1 VASIKNGTQAIS
13 AAFRDLASGLTKFF
27 PTARRFACDAV
38 RAICRMGKNEGSHGS
53 CCIDLPPVVLK
64 RADPLIYDQYY
75 LMSMGLA
82 VTWDNP
88 DVQLFRG
95 GVLVSPSDLQPAT
108 DYEVRIRAWNGSYD
122 APAIGLPV
130 ELSFLSFGIG
140 ATNTAVGSDTVDLGP
155 KASATAPAF
164 ASITWTT
171 PPTPGHYCLQA
182 RLVWPDDANP
192 SNNLGQ
198 KNTQV
203 VRAHS
208 PAVMDFAVRND
219 AGVRREFHFEA
230 DSYVIPPVPVCPP
243 APAPE
248 PTPRDRAAAA
258 TQGRLA
264 ESKVRWA
271 ATLATQGYGRFPLGP
286 GWTVAFEPSHPS
298 LGPDEQINVRATIE
312 PPAVLTGRHAV
323 NVHGFA
329 RPAGRSTVLAGG
341 VTLLVERS

>member
-1 VASIKNGTQAIS
+1 MASIQHGAKAIS
-13 AAFRDLASGLTKFF
+13 PAFGDLTSGLTKFG

-38 RAICRMGKNEGSHGS
+38 RAICRMGRSEGSHGS

-88 DVQLFRG
+88 DIQLFKG
-95 GVLVSPSDLQPAT
+95 GVPVSPSDLQPAT
-108 DYEVRIRAWNGSYD
+108 AYEVRVRVWNGSYD

-140 ATNTAVGSDTVDLGP
+140 TTSTAVGSDTVDLGP

-164 ASITWTT
+164 ASIAWTT

-198 KNTQV
+198 MNTQV
-203 VRAHS
+203 VQAHS
-208 PAVMDFAVRND
+208 PAVIEFAVRND

-230 DSYVIPPVPVCPP
+230 DAYSIPPIPTCPP
-243 APAPE
+243 IA
-248 PTPRDRAAAA
+248 RDRAPPS

-264 ESKVRWA
+264 ESKGRWA
-271 ATLATQGYGRFPLGP
+271 RALATQGYGRFPLGP
-286 GWTVAFEPSHPS
+286 GWTATFEPSHPS
-298 LGPDEQINVRATIE
+298 LAPGEQINIRATIE
-312 PPAVLTGRHAV
+312 PPAVLPGGPR
-323 NVHGFA
+323 GQCPWF
-329 RPAGRSTVLAGG
+329 RPAGRAKRRAGRRG
-341 VTLLVERS
+341 DAAR

>member
-1 VASIKNGTQAIS
+1 VASIKKGTQSIS
-13 AAFRDLASGLTKFF
+13 AAFGDLTSGLTKFRS
-27 PTARRFACDAV
+27 TAQRFACDAA
-38 RAICRMGKNEGSHGS
+38 RAICRVGRNEGSRGS

-88 DVQLFRG
+88 DIQLFGG
-95 GVLVSPSDLQPAT
+95 GVPVSPSDLQPAT
-108 DYEVRIRAWNGSYD
+108 EYEVRIRVWNGSYD

-140 ATNTAVGSDTVDLGP
+140 TTSTAVGNDTVDLGP

-164 ASITWTT
+164 ASLTWKT
-171 PPTPGHYCLQA
+171 PTAPGHYCLQA
-182 RLVWPDDANP
+182 RLIWPDDANP

-203 VRAHS
+203 VQAHS
-208 PAVMDFAVRND
+208 PAVMEFAVRND
-219 AGVRREFHFEA
+219 AAVRREFHFETDA
-230 DSYVIPPVPVCPP
+230 YAIPPVRACPS
-243 APAPE
+243 APE
-248 PTPRDRAAAA
+248 PTPRDRVAAANG
-258 TQGRLA
+258 GRLA
-264 ESKVRWA
+264 ESKARWA
-271 ATLATQGYGRFPLGP
+271 DALATQGYGRFPLGP
-286 GWTVAFEPSHPS
+286 GWTVAFEPSHTS
-298 LGPDEQINVRATIE
+298 LGPGEQISVRATIE
-312 PPAVLTGRHAV
+312 PPGVLTGRHAV
-323 NVHGFA
+323 NVHGLA

>member
-1 VASIKNGTQAIS
+1 VASIKNGAQAIS
-13 AAFRDLASGLTKFF
+13 PAFGDLASGLRKFW
-27 PTARRFACDAV
+27 PTAGRFACDAM
-38 RAICRMGKNEGSHGS
+38 RAIRRMGKNEGSHGS

-88 DVQLFRG
+88 DIQLFRG

-108 DYEVRIRAWNGSYD
+108 DYEVRIRVWNGSYD

-140 ATNTAVGSDTVDLGP
+140 PPSTAVGSDTVDLGP
-155 KASATAPAF
+155 KASPTAPAF
-164 ASITWTT
+164 ASITWKT

-203 VRAHS
+203 VQAHS
-208 PAVMDFAVRND
+208 PAAIDFAVRND
-219 AGVRREFHFEA
+219 AGMRREFHFEA
-230 DSYVIPPVPVCPP
+230 DAYAIPPVPACPP
-243 APAPE
+243 APAP
-248 PTPRDRAAAA
+248 PTPRDRAAAT

-264 ESKVRWA
+264 ESRTRWA
-271 ATLATQGYGRFPLGP
+271 AALATQGYGRFPLGP

-298 LGPDEQINVRATIE
+298 LGPGEQINVRATIE

-323 NVHGFA
+323 NIHGFA
-329 RPAGRSTVLAGG
+329 TPARRSTVLAGG